1 MDMNRT
7 GIRSFLL
14 VCAVLISTLPSIQA
28 RADDSY
34 LTTPQPVIDQEL
46 DDLLA
51 PIALYPDPLLAQ
63 ILTAST
69 YPGEITDAQAWLAS
83 GGAASSIDAQNWGES
98 VKAIAH
104 YPEVLKMMAENMD
117 WTADLG
123 DAFLNQPEDVTSS
136 IQRLR
141 AQAKAAGNLESND
154 KQEVA
159 IDGNDIEIIPA
170 QPEYIYVPVYDPTV
184 VYVQR
189 WTPGWPPF
197 VAFGPRLLIGGWL
210 ALDFDWRY
218 HHVIY
223 HGWNRAGWVNHAR
236 PYVHIPNVYVN
247 RSRPFIQQT
256 WRHDAAR
263 GNPERYRASRTG
275 SVSTRRPERTPE
287 IRGGVTTPTRPPR
300 VIFGPS
306 GNTSAFSNRG
316 NASRGTINQGQP
328 APPVSVGRQPASPPP
343 PHITQRPSSPTPSI
357 DQRPTAT
364 APGIT
369 QRPPP
374 PAPRAGSAP
383 QPRPERESP
392 QPARTPSVTFGGYR
406 GATEAKSQ
414 SLRGQES
421 RMSSPEVRPSP
432 PPAGRGGG
440 APAPAGRSAPVGQ
453 RPGGQRR

>member
-1 MDMNRT
+1 MTSSRRLRSIRT
-7 GIRSFLL
+7 LCS
-14 VCAVLISTLPSIQA
+14 PK
-28 RADDSY
+28 Y
-34 LTTPQPVIDQEL
+34 LRPR
-46 DDLLA
+46 
-51 PIALYPDPLLAQ
+51 PILE
-63 ILTAST
+63 
-69 YPGEITDAQAWLAS
+69 EIADAQAWLAS

-98 VKAIAH
+98 VKAIAY

-123 DAFLNQPEDVTSS
+123 DAFLSQPEDVTSS

-154 KQEVA
+154 KQEVD
-159 IDGNDIEIIPA
+159 IDGDDIEIIPA

-197 VAFGPRLLIGGWL
+197 VTFGPRLLIGGWL
-210 ALDFDWRY
+210 AMDFDWRY

-256 WRHDAAR
+256 WRHDVSR
-263 GNPERYRASRTG
+263 GDPEKYRASRTG
-275 SVSTRRPERTPE
+275 SVSTRRPQRTPE
-287 IRGGVTTPTRPPR
+287 IRGSVTTPTRPPG
-300 VIFGPS
+300 VIFGPR

-316 NASRGTINQGQP
+316 KASLGAINQSQP
-328 APPVSVGRQPASPPP
+328 ALPASVSRQPVSPPP
-343 PHITQRPSSPTPSI
+343 PRITQRPTSPTPSI
-357 DQRPTAT
+357 DQRPTSM

-369 QRPPP
+369 QRLPP
-374 PAPRAGSAP
+374 PAPRASSVP
-383 QPRPERESP
+383 QPRPERESL

-406 GATEAKSQ
+406 GASEARSQ

-421 RMSSPEVRPSP
+421 RKSSPEVRPSP
-432 PPAGRGGG
+432 APAGRGGSTS
-440 APAPAGRSAPVGQ
+440 APAGRSAPA
-453 RPGGQRR
+453 GQRR